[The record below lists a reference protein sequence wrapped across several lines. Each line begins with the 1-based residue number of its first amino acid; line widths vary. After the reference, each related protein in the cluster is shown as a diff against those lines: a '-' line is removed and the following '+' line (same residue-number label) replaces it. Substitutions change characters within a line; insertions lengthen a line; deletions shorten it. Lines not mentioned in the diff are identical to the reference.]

1 MNAAEMYYRK
11 AAAAA
16 SVSGIGL
23 LIALYDTLASDIRR
37 AVEAERSND
46 LERRCRELNHALLV
60 IGHLE
65 DCLERGSGGDLAAQL
80 RGLYNSLRHKLVEA
94 QAKRSALMLEEQMGR
109 VLEIRAT
116 WQSVALRQA
125 AQSSGPEILP
135 PSGQSMFP
143 GMSALQADSRHL
155 SWSA

>member
-11 AAAAA
+11 AAATA

-23 LIALYDTLASDIRR
+23 LIALYDTLAGDIRR
-37 AVEAERSND
+37 AAEAERVND
-46 LERRCRELNHALLV
+46 IERRVREVNHALLV
-60 IGHLE
+60 VGHLE
-65 DCLERGSGGDLAAQL
+65 DCMNRGEPGTLTDQL
-80 RGLYNSLRHKLVEA
+80 REFYSSLRRKLVEA
-94 QAKRSALMLEEQMGR
+94 QVKRSALMLDEQMGR
-109 VLEIRAT
+109 VLEVRAT

-125 AQSSGPEILP
+125 AQSAGPEILP

-143 GMSALQADSRHL
+143 GMSAVQADSRHL

>member
-23 LIALYDTLASDIRR
+23 LIALYDTLAGDIRR
-37 AVEAERSND
+37 AAEAERSND
-46 LERRCRELNHALLV
+46 IERRCREVNHALLV

-65 DCLERGSGGDLAAQL
+65 DCLERGSGGELAGQL
-80 RGLYNSLRHKLVEA
+80 RGLYDSLRRELVAA
-94 QAKRSALMLEEQMGR
+94 QMKRSALKLEEQMGR

-125 AQSSGPEILP
+125 VESAGPEILP
-135 PSGQSMFP
+135 PSGQPMFP
-143 GMSALQADSRHL
+143 GMPALQADCRHL

>member
-16 SVSGIGL
+16 SVSGLGL
-23 LIALYDTLASDIRR
+23 LIALYDTLAGDIRR
-37 AVEAERSND
+37 AAEAERSNEI
-46 LERRCRELNHALLV
+46 ERRCREVNHALLV

-65 DCLERGSGGDLAAQL
+65 DCLERGAGGDLSAQL
-80 RGLYNSLRHKLVEA
+80 RGLYDSLRHKLVEA
-94 QAKRSALMLEEQMGR
+94 QVKRSALMLEEQMGR

-125 AQSSGPEILP
+125 AESAGPEILP

-143 GMSALQADSRHL
+143 GMSALQADCRHL